1 MQKRAKLISAVVL
14 PIILGCV
21 GLTHLM
27 EQPRFQ
33 SFHNVDILQLIVSGM
48 CFGAALFA
56 LILLI
61 RGPRTS

>member
-1 MQKRAKLISAVVL
+1 MRNRKILMSAVFA

-27 EQPRFQ
+27 SEPRFQ

-56 LILLI
+56 LISLI
-61 RGPRTS
+61 RGPRTP